1 MDSCAYQD
9 AIYHPYADMK
19 KSSDALFAV
28 FNRATEK
35 STLCAAFLNEVIQ
48 QCKDVL
54 DDDVAVGEMFVP
66 REDEVVAEVPRQ

>member
-28 FNRATEK
+28 LAIPGFKLARLVSLFLCDDTSVNR
-35 STLCAAFLNEVIQ
+35 
-48 QCKDVL
+48 
-54 DDDVAVGEMFVP
+54 
-66 REDEVVAEVPRQ
+66 REGLHKAILKQWRFADG